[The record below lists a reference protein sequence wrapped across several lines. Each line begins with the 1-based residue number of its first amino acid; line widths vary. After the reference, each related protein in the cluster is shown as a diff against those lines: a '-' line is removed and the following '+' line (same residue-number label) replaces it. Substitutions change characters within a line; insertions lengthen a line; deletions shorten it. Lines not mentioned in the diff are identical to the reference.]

1 MSDHLRTSEDARSDD
16 DRLPPVRPAIA
27 DPVSRWLVYA
37 SLVAAAAVLA
47 LLAYAIYAAVAGPRA
62 PRTALERDIMALE
75 SIVVH
80 NPGSPHA
87 WGDYIKSL
95 VIAGRYGEAARVVED
110 ARSEVGTATA
120 VHIEEARLYLARGKE
135 DRALEL
141 LERATAQAKVEME
154 AQRAAQMAKGVSVA
168 PDTTD
173 IIAANILK
181 AEVYEKLGMWREVV
195 DAYTA
200 ALDHSGSMADVLSSR
215 GEAYLELGDVTNA
228 RADFE
233 RALEFIPDYG
243 PALEGLKRSGSK

>member
-1 MSDHLRTSEDARSDD
+1 MPEHDHTSEHARDD
-16 DRLPPVRPAIA
+16 DRLPPARPAIA

-37 SLVAAAAVLA
+37 ALVAAAAVLA
-47 LLAYAIYAAVAGPRA
+47 LLAYAIYASITGPRA

-80 NPGSPHA
+80 NPKSPHA
-87 WGDYIKSL
+87 WGDYVKSL
-95 VIAGRYGEAARVVED
+95 VVAGRYGEAARVVAD

-120 VHIEEARLYLARGKE
+120 VHIEEARLHFARGKE

-141 LERATAQAKVEME
+141 LDRAVTQANAEME
-154 AQRAAQMAKGVSVA
+154 AQRASQVAKGVTVA
-168 PDTTD
+168 PDSTD

-181 AEVYEKLGMWREVV
+181 AEVYERLGMWREAV

-200 ALDHSGSMADVLSSR
+200 ALEHSGSMADVLSSR
-215 GEAYLELGDVTNA
+215 GEAHLELGDATNA

-233 RALEFIPDYG
+233 RALEFIPDYE
-243 PALEGLKRSGSK
+243 PALDGLKRSGTK